1 MARVLDQIAR
11 VPVLVVLTSRPDN
24 APALGTYS
32 YLTQLTLNRLSR
44 AAAMAITEHIAGKP
58 LPAEVVDAILDRTD
72 GVPLYVEEL
81 TKAVL
86 EAGILRR
93 RMTATFSTSPCL
105 PLPSQPRCRA
115 RSWRVSTACSR

>member
-1 MARVLDQIAR
+1 M
-11 VPVLVVLTSRPDN
+11 PVLVVLTSWPDN

-32 YLTQLTLNRLSR
+32 YLTQLTFNRLSR

-58 LPAEVVDAILDRTD
+58 LPAEVINAILDPMD

-86 EAGILRR
+86 ERAFCAR
-93 RMTATFSTSPCL
+93 RMTATSRRALASLCH
-105 PLPSQPRCRA
+105 PSLAAGLAHGALDRLQP
-115 RSWRVSTACSR
+115 